1 MLDERLNSLNDQEL
15 ISHYRSTQDVRS
27 VGALFQRYKH
37 LVYSVC
43 VKYFKNSADAEDA
56 VMEIF
61 EKLHLDLKKSEPV
74 QFKSWLYMVA
84 RNHCL
89 MQLRKAGLS
98 VEYPETLP
106 NQQMVS
112 SDEAEDKAIQELL
125 FQKLEKG
132 LTDLRPEQK
141 ICLELFYLKEL
152 SYKQI
157 VSQTGFGL
165 PEVKTHLQNGKLNL
179 RKWLSKNRL

>member
-1 MLDERLNSLNDQEL
+1 MLDERLNSLNDLEL
-15 ISHYRSTQDVRS
+15 MSHYRLTLDVRA

-43 VKYFKNSADAEDA
+43 VKYFKNATDAEDA

-61 EKLHLDLKKSEPV
+61 EKLHLDLKKSEPI

-98 VEYPETLP
+98 VEYPEVLP
-106 NQQMVS
+106 NQQVVA
-112 SDEAEDKAIQELL
+112 DELEDKAIQELL

-132 LTDLRPEQK
+132 LTGLRPEQK

-157 VSQTGFGL
+157 VVQTGFGL

-179 RKWLSKNRL
+179 KKWLSKDRF

>member
-1 MLDERLNSLNDQEL
+1 MLDERLNLLNDQEL
-15 ISHYRSTQDVRS
+15 ISHYRSTQDVRA

-37 LVYSVC
+37 LVYGVC
-43 VKYFKNSADAEDA
+43 VKYFKNTNDAEDA

-61 EKLHLDLKKSEPV
+61 EKLHLDLKKSEPN

-89 MQLRKAGLS
+89 MQLRKAGLA

-106 NQQMVS
+106 QQETAT
-112 SDEAEDKAIQELL
+112 DDLDDKMIQEVL
-125 FQKLEKG
+125 FEKLEKG
-132 LTDLRPEQK
+132 LFGLRSEQK
-141 ICLELFYLKEL
+141 TCLELFYLKEM

-157 VSQTGFGL
+157 VVQTGFGL
-165 PEVKTHLQNGKLNL
+165 AEVKTHLQNGKLNL
-179 RKWLSKNRL
+179 KKLLSKDRF

>member
-1 MLDERLNSLNDQEL
+1 MLDERLNSLNDQAL
-15 ISHYRSTQDVRS
+15 ISHYRSTQDAQA

-37 LVYSVC
+37 LAYSVC
-43 VKYFKNSADAEDA
+43 VKYFKNASDAEDA

-61 EKLHLDLKKSEPV
+61 EKLHLDLKKVEPV
-74 QFKSWLYMVA
+74 QFKSWLYTVA

-98 VEYPETLP
+98 VEYPEVLP
-106 NQQMVS
+106 NQQIV
-112 SDEAEDKAIQELL
+112 SDELEDKAIQELL

-132 LTDLRPEQK
+132 LTGLRPEQK

-157 VSQTGFGL
+157 VLQTGFGL
-165 PEVKTHLQNGKLNL
+165 PDVKTHLQNGKLNL
-179 RKWLSKNRL
+179 KKWLSKN